1 LGKFSDDRS
10 AFDETLS
17 HHKNHEG
24 QEGFGYFGSN
34 FVVFASFVVTFEFYF
49 LLAALPRWF

>member
-49 LLAALPRWF
+49 LLSALPR